1 MTNAPSFLP
10 DDYVRDARERRN
22 GVVALLLFVVVM
34 GAVFAAFLVTNR
46 QWSDVRLAQAEVNER
61 TEQAAKEIAEM
72 KRLEA
77 MRGQMI
83 EKAELARGLIEP
95 VPRSVLLATL
105 VNTMP
110 EELSLLDLEL
120 KSEEIKATKPANA
133 TGAAKTD
140 AKADSRADQRARRTT
155 AGARGKEPEQPPKPE
170 PVRRRVLVN
179 ATGVA
184 PNDLDVSRWM
194 SQLSR
199 MPFLSGIRLEVSEE
213 KELRGRTMRQFRIS
227 MRIEPNADVRGWDGI
242 EALRAPKDPIGRGV
256 FADGTQVTPSRGNA
270 AELDPSSNGGQDASG
285 APPDE
290 PALLAEEPIGADGR
304 EGGTP

>member
-10 DDYVRDARERRN
+10 DDYVREARERRN
-22 GVVALLLFVVVM
+22 SVAALSLFVIVM

-46 QWSDVRLAQAEVNER
+46 QWSDVRVAQSEVNER

-77 MRGQMI
+77 MRAQMI

-120 KSEEIKATKPANA
+120 KSEEIKVTKPANSNGA
-133 TGAAKTD
+133 TKTD
-140 AKADSRADQRARRTT
+140 AKVDGRADQRARRTT
-155 AGARGKEPEQPPKPE
+155 AGARGKEPEQPAKPE

-227 MRIEPNADVRGWDGI
+227 MRIEPDADVRGWDGI
-242 EALRAPKDPIGRGV
+242 EALRSPKDPIGRGA
-256 FADGTQVTPSRGNA
+256 FADGSTVLPSKSAAQATPS
-270 AELDPSSNGGQDASG
+270 ASDIVG
-285 APPDE
+285 TPNDD
-290 PALLAEEPIGADGR
+290 PALLAEEPTERDINEGAH
-304 EGGTP
+304 P